1 MRILQIQLYILIWCQ
16 AAETLDQLTDLGHNV
31 TINCD
36 LDDEDVYWV
45 LQKQSDSSTVILRS
59 FSNPTTAFYF
69 NETFENK
76 YSVQSKHRL
85 VIYNVTVDELGVYYC
100 MNTDTPPKLSHS
112 TRLNIIGKYRHS
124 ALFKNPT
131 QLVYHFS
138 ECQNQTAVNSI
149 HQNETQ
155 WHIIII
161 ISALMNAVLIIVTIA
176 KHRYIVTYI
185 STIHMHIH
193 TVQVMY
199 VMGNGYSTS
208 LCFS

>member
-16 AAETLDQLTDLGHNV
+16 AAETLDQLTDLGQNV

-36 LDDEDVYWV
+36 LDDEDVYWI
-45 LQKQSDSSTVILRS
+45 LFKQSDSPTVILRS

-100 MNTDTPPKLSHS
+100 MNKDTPPKLSHS
-112 TRLNIIGKYRHS
+112 TRLNIIE
-124 ALFKNPT
+124 PT
-131 QLVYHFS
+131 QPMYHFS
-138 ECQNQTAVNSI
+138 EYQNQTAVNSI

-161 ISALMNAVLIIVTIA
+161 ISALMNAVLTFVTIA

-199 VMGNGYSTS
+199 VMGNRYSTS